1 MSTEAEVPHFR
12 SPEEVAPTLGMTK
25 TELRRYAKE
34 SGHYTVLSKNRI
46 MLDADNINGILGW
59 IKTRS
64 QENRKQDP
72 FA

>member
-1 MSTEAEVPHFR
+1 MTIETEIPHFR

-34 SGHYTVLSKNRI
+34 SGHFTKLSKNRM
-46 MLDADNINGILGW
+46 MLDAENIANILTW
-59 IKTRS
+59 IKTRD
-64 QENRKQDP
+64 EMNRRVDP

>member
-1 MSTEAEVPHFR
+1 MSTEAEIPHFR

-34 SGHYTVLSKNRI
+34 SGHFTTLSKNR
-46 MLDADNINGILGW
+46 MALDQENINRILDW
-59 IKTRS
+59 IKNRNH
-64 QENRKQDP
+64 QNRKQDP